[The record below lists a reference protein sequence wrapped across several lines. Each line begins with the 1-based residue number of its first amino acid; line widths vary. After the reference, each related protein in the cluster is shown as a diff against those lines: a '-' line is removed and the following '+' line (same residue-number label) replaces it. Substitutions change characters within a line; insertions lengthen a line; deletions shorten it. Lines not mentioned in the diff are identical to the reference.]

1 MISMNRRRGVAEARR
16 LFFIETTPAQ
26 PQLTF
31 SNPQAIVGTL
41 EQVAQVKLLLAGLRM
56 LVSLGGG
63 RSRGLGWMGIE
74 EAPAWLDDQ
83 QVASDGWEALRA
95 LYDPA

>member
-1 MISMNRRRGVAEARR
+1 MVSMNRRRGVAEAQR

-26 PQLTF
+26 PHLTF
-31 SNPQAIVGTL
+31 SNPQAIVGAL
-41 EQVAQVKLLLAGLRM
+41 EHVAQAKLLLAGLRM

-63 RSRGLGWMGIE
+63 RSRGLGWMSLDE
-74 EAPAWLDDQ
+74 VTAWLDDQ
-83 QVASDGWEALRA
+83 QVTSDGWEALRA